1 MRHYPTTSF
10 VRGGLLFFVGILSA
24 SCVYGQV
31 DLSGDWSLLMHED
44 EAWRGPGPELGEY
57 EGLPLNAAGQMRAWS
72 WNASINTLPTHQCI
86 PLPADDFT
94 DFGNIRIWQ
103 QVDPATQQVV
113 AWHEY
118 TEWQAQERVIWMDG
132 RPHPPELAAH
142 TWQGF
147 STGKWD
153 RNELTINTTHL
164 KDAQFERV
172 GTYRSDRGTLEEHW
186 IRHGNYL
193 TVMLIIS
200 DPVYLAQP
208 LVRTRQYVFDPDQK
222 MRGYSCVPTA
232 EIANRAPSYVPD
244 YIPWKNPYKF
254 DAVKKY
260 KVPELAVSGGPDT
273 MYPEFLAKLKNP
285 NAKIPEVTENST
297 PPAPAAPPAPPDL
310 DHVTIATL
318 PVQRNVY
325 MLAGA
330 GGNITVQVG
339 DYSVYVVDSEFA
351 PLVPKILAAIK
362 QISDKP
368 IRYIINT
375 SFDADH
381 IGGNAELAKAGNQIG
396 GFGTDKPTS
405 AILAQEN
412 VLMRMS
418 APTGQV
424 SPTPESMWPTE
435 TYATIEMQLSN
446 GEGIQVIHEPAAH
459 TDGDSIIYF
468 HGSDVISTGD
478 IFSTVTYPVIDQ
490 KHGGSFKGTLA
501 ALNHIIE
508 LSIPKE
514 KQEGGTYIIPGHG
527 RICDQ
532 ADVVTYRDMVTMIGH
547 RISDLIA
554 EGKTLE
560 QVKAA
565 QPTMDFDGRYGA
577 ATPYWT
583 KEMFIETIYNEL
595 RQAKK

>member
-1 MRHYPTTSF
+1 MAHSPRTALVNIAF
-10 VRGGLLFFVGILSA
+10 LLFLGTVCV

-31 DLSGDWSLLMHED
+31 DLSGNWGLLMHED

-57 EGLPLNAAGQMRAWS
+57 EGLPINAAGRMRSWS

-94 DFGNIRIWQ
+94 DFGNIRIWKE
-103 QVDPATQQVV
+103 VDPATQNVI

-147 STGKWD
+147 STGTWD

-164 KDAQFERV
+164 KDAQYERV
-172 GTYRSDRGTLEEHW
+172 GSYRSDRGTLLEHW

-193 TVMLIIS
+193 TIMLIIS

-208 LVRTRQYVFDPDQK
+208 LVRTRQYVLDPDQK

-232 EIANRAPSYVPD
+232 EIANRPAGYVPD

-254 DAVKKY
+254 DAVKRY
-260 KVPELAVSGGPDT
+260 KVPEIAVSGGPET

-285 NAKIPEVTENST
+285 DAKVPEVSENIT
-297 PPAPAAPPAPPDL
+297 PPPASVPAQLDL
-310 DHVTIATL
+310 ESVTITTL

-339 DYSVYVVDSEFA
+339 DYSVYVVDSEYA
-351 PLVPKILAAIK
+351 PLVPKIVAAIK
-362 QISDKP
+362 RITDKP

-381 IGGNAELAKAGNQIG
+381 TGGNAELAKAGNQIG
-396 GFGTDKPTS
+396 GFGTDKPTA

-418 APTGQV
+418 APSGKV
-424 SPTPESMWPTE
+424 SPTPDNLWPTE
-435 TYATIEMQLSN
+435 TYATNEMQLFN

-459 TDGDSIIYF
+459 TDGDSIINF

-490 KHGGSFKGTLA
+490 KHGGSFKGVLA

-532 ADVVTYRDMVTMIGH
+532 ADVVSYRDMVTMISH
-547 RISDLIA
+547 RIADLIA
-554 EGKTLE
+554 DGKTLE

-565 QPTMDFDGRYGA
+565 NPTMDFDGRYGA
-577 ATPYWT
+577 PTSYWT
-583 KEMFIETIYNEL
+583 KDQFIDAVYAEL
-595 RQAKK
+595 SQNKK